1 MKLKFTKTFKFAHG
15 GTQIEAFQPG
25 QVVENPSDRL
35 YEVAIAEKAA
45 VDPEVEEAISAV
57 EKAEKKSAKTKA

>member
-1 MKLKFTKTFKFAHG
+1 MKLKFTKAFKFAHG

-35 YEVAIAEKAA
+35 YEVAIADKAA
-45 VDPEVEEAISAV
+45 IDPDIEEIT
-57 EKAEKKSAKTKA
+57 EKPEKKPTKTKA

>member
-1 MKLKFTKTFKFAHG
+1 MKLKFTKAFKFAHG

-35 YEVAIAEKAA
+35 YEVAIADKAA
-45 VDPEVEEAISAV
+45 IDPDIEEIT
-57 EKAEKKSAKTKA
+57 EKPEKKPAKIKA